1 MLQQTSRVQQDK
13 RRDQGLC
20 FQANKNWAHSA
31 RGSDNQFLQSIS
43 SKNSSL
49 SIGKDVGPGFYRV
62 SGSVLFVVASL
73 GTKLLIGALGS
84 QTFQNS
90 VLLSNTTCGRGSDTY

>member
-1 MLQQTSRVQQDK
+1 MTKAFVFKQIKTEHILPVVQT
-13 RRDQGLC
+13 
-20 FQANKNWAHSA
+20 
-31 RGSDNQFLQSIS
+31 NQFLQSIS